1 MKKNHPAW
9 IGIGLAFYAFI
20 VIGMIEGSIG
30 VILPSLQATYTLT
43 TASVAPLFFSQL
55 AGYVVAALFN
65 GWLIQRLGLA
75 RMLLVASVI
84 LGGTLCLYGFSPAWA
99 VMVVGGA
106 VAGLGIGLIDAGINT
121 YIADDQRNA
130 HLMGMLHAFY
140 GIGSLMGPAIATT
153 GLALGLDWRTVYFI
167 FASFLGLSI
176 LGLLWAVL
184 VRYQPMM
191 QNSLMQNSLMQNS
204 LMQSSLTPSTA
215 PISLVKTLKIP
226 SVLVSGL
233 LLLVYVGMETALS
246 DWSYSVQTL
255 SRGTPNL
262 LAGYSVSAY
271 WLGLTL
277 GRVGMGR
284 MVAKLGAV
292 RTIDFSLLLLAL
304 GAASWWLLPFPFLS
318 LPMIGLGL
326 GPIFPISI
334 WLMPQRVSPAIAPTA
349 IGFMT
354 SAGSVGAAAIP
365 AMVGW
370 MAQQLGLEVIPLL
383 MLFLVV
389 SIAGLHRWL
398 VSHAPLVA
406 AADSQL

>member
-1 MKKNHPAW
+1 MKKYHPAW
-9 IGIGLAFYAFI
+9 IGIALAFYAFV
-20 VIGMIEGSIG
+20 VIGMTEGSIG
-30 VILPSLQATYTLT
+30 VILPSIQATYTLT

-55 AGYVVAALFN
+55 AGYVVAALCN

-75 RMLLVASVI
+75 RMLLFALMI
-84 LGGTLCLYGFSPAWA
+84 LGGALCLYGFSPAWI
-99 VMVVGGA
+99 VMVIGGT

-153 GLALGLDWRTVYFI
+153 VLALGLDWRTVYFV

-191 QNSLMQNSLMQNS
+191 Q
-204 LMQSSLTPSTA
+204 SSLTQSTA
-215 PISLVKTLKIP
+215 PISLVKTLKMP
-226 SVLVSGL
+226 SVMISGL

-255 SRGTPNL
+255 SRNTPNL

-318 LPMIGLGL
+318 LPMIGLAL

-334 WLMPQRVSPAIAPTA
+334 WLMPQRVSAAIAPTA

-354 SAGSVGAAAIP
+354 SAGSMGAAVVP

-370 MAQQLGLEVIPLL
+370 IAQQLGLEVIPLL

>member
-1 MKKNHPAW
+1 MKKHYPTW
-9 IGIGLAFYAFI
+9 IGIALAFYAFI
-20 VIGMIEGSIG
+20 VIGMTEGSIG
-30 VILPSLQATYTLT
+30 VILPSLQATYNLT
-43 TASVAPLFFSQL
+43 TATVTPLFFSQL
-55 AGYVVAALFN
+55 AGYLVAALFN

-75 RMLLVASVI
+75 RMLLFASVI
-84 LGGTLCLYGFSPAWA
+84 LGSALCLYGFSPAWI
-99 VMVVGGA
+99 VMVMGGV

-153 GLALGLDWRTVYFI
+153 VLALGLDWRTVYFI
-167 FASFLGLSI
+167 FASLLGLSI

-191 QNSLMQNSLMQNS
+191 HSIT
-204 LMQSSLTPSTA
+204 QSNA
-215 PISLVKTLKIP
+215 QIGLVKTLKMP
-226 SVLVSGL
+226 SVLISGL
-233 LLLVYVGMETALS
+233 LLLVYVGMETSLS

-277 GRVGMGR
+277 GRFAMGR
-284 MVAKLGAV
+284 MVTKLGAV
-292 RTIDFSLLLLAL
+292 RTLNLALLLLAL
-304 GAASWWLLPFPFLS
+304 GAGSWWLLPFPFLS
-318 LPMIGLGL
+318 LPIIGLAL
-326 GPIFPISI
+326 GPVFPVNI
-334 WLMPQRVSPAIAPTA
+334 WLMPQRVSSAIAPMA

-365 AMVGW
+365 ALAGW
-370 MAQQLGLEVIPLL
+370 TAQQLGLEVIPLL

-398 VSHAPLVA
+398 IRYAPLVA
-406 AADSQL
+406 SENSQNFNL

>member
-1 MKKNHPAW
+1 MKKHYPTW
-9 IGIGLAFYAFI
+9 IGVALAFYAFI
-20 VIGMIEGSIG
+20 VIGMTEGSIG
-30 VILPSLQATYTLT
+30 VILPSLQATYNLT
-43 TASVAPLFFSQL
+43 TATVTPLFFSQL
-55 AGYVVAALFN
+55 AGYLVAAFFN

-75 RMLLVASVI
+75 RMLLFASVI
-84 LGGTLCLYGFSPAWA
+84 LGSALCLYGFGPAWI
-99 VMVVGGA
+99 VMLMGGVA
-106 VAGLGIGLIDAGINT
+106 AGLGIGLIDAGINT

-153 GLALGLDWRTVYFI
+153 VLALGLDWRTVYFI
-167 FASFLGLSI
+167 FASLIGLSI

-184 VRYQPMM
+184 VRYQPMVHSITQSNT
-191 QNSLMQNSLMQNS
+191 QN
-204 LMQSSLTPSTA
+204 
-215 PISLVKTLKIP
+215 SLVKTLKMP
-226 SVLVSGL
+226 SVLISGL
-233 LLLVYVGMETALS
+233 LLLVYVGMETSLS

-277 GRVGMGR
+277 GRFAMGR

-292 RTIDFSLLLLAL
+292 RTLNLALLLLAV
-304 GAASWWLLPFPFLS
+304 GAGSWWLLPFPFLS
-318 LPMIGLGL
+318 LPLIGLAL
-326 GPIFPISI
+326 GPVFPINI
-334 WLMPQRVSPAIAPTA
+334 WLMPQRVSSAIAPTA

-365 AMVGW
+365 ALVGW
-370 MAQQLGLEVIPLL
+370 TAQQLGLEVIPLL

-398 VSHAPLVA
+398 IHYAPLIA
-406 AADSQL
+406 SENSQNFNP